1 MIRVR
6 IVSLFACLLCT
17 DCSVVTDVFLK
28 MRISNRVL
36 QMLLRY
42 PWNSA
47 LHQACVVFFRACF
60 QSKKSMVWRRVIQ
73 EDGFVELV
81 TQAVWNAE
89 NTRHSETLN
98 YVGYSGSMIQM
109 CQILQTIEEENQEL
123 HDVLLKQSCWSA
135 FKGTLE
141 EMKKR
146 QNAFVHVVESCV
158 CCERYCML

>member
-1 MIRVR
+1 M
-6 IVSLFACLLCT
+6 
-17 DCSVVTDVFLK
+17 
-28 MRISNRVL
+28 
-36 QMLLRY
+36 
-42 PWNSA
+42 
-47 LHQACVVFFRACF
+47 
-60 QSKKSMVWRRVIQ
+60 
-73 EDGFVELV
+73 
-81 TQAVWNAE
+81 
-89 NTRHSETLN
+89 
-98 YVGYSGSMIQM
+98 GYSGSMIQM